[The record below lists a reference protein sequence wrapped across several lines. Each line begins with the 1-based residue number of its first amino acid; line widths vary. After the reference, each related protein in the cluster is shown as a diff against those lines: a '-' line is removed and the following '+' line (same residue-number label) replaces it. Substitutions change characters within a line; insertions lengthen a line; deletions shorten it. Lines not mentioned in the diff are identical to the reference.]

1 MKKQI
6 DTSLFILAGIVII
19 IAGSV
24 VYALLLLN
32 RDLEGAGI
40 NDGRAITTLFVI
52 EHQGKPLG
60 AYLLLYNQL
69 TKNAAGFE
77 VPGQLGLILQQINRV
92 DSIDTIYQSG
102 KIAAYVGEI
111 EKLFDIKVNYR
122 FVFTMDNLV
131 RAVDILEGVTVFIP
145 GDIKLAGGDVVL
157 FSPGLTK
164 LDGDKAFEYLHYPA
178 SDYDVETPQQRN
190 QRFFTALLKRLGEK
204 KNYLGNSEVNRL
216 FQSLIE
222 TNMNRRVLTQFFD
235 ELSNIDIDRFSVV
248 QVGGNIREVSG
259 KKLLFPYYDGSLI
272 KEITR
277 QTLSS
282 LAQRN
287 GGMGGGRIFTVEV
300 LNGTSV
306 AGLAGR
312 TAELIRGFG
321 YDVINIGNADSMDYE
336 FTEIIDHSN
345 LSDEA
350 EKFAGIINCKRVITV
365 NERMPFEES
374 MVMPLEDYNYKA
386 DFTLILGRDFNGRY
400 TQG

>member
-6 DTSLFILAGIVII
+6 DTSLFLLAGIVLIVLGAII
-19 IAGSV
+19 YSV
-24 VYALLLLN
+24 LMLN
-32 RDLEGAGI
+32 RDFEEVGI

-77 VPGQLGLILQQINRV
+77 VPGELGLILQQINRV
-92 DSIDTIYQSG
+92 DSIDTVYQSG
-102 KIAAYVGEI
+102 KIGPYIREI

-122 FVFTMDNLV
+122 FVFTMDNLG

-145 GDIKLAGGDVVL
+145 GDIKMAGGEVVL

-164 LDGDKAFEYLHYPA
+164 LDGDKALEYLRYPA

-190 QRFFTALLKRLGEK
+190 QRFFSALLKRLGEK
-204 KNYLGNSEVNRL
+204 KNYLGNLEVNRL

-222 TNMNRRVLTQFFD
+222 TNMNRRILTQFFD
-235 ELSNIDIDRFSVV
+235 ELSNIDIDRFSVAM
-248 QVGGNIREVSG
+248 VGGNIREVSG

-287 GGMGGGRIFTVEV
+287 GGMGGGRVFTVEV
-300 LNGTSV
+300 LNGTGV

-321 YDVINIGNADSMDYE
+321 YDVINIGNADSADYE

-345 LSDEA
+345 FSGEA
-350 EKFAGIINCKRVITV
+350 EKFAGIINCKRVTTV
-365 NERMPFEES
+365 NEGTPFEES
-374 MVMPLEDYNYKA
+374 MVMSLEDYKA
-386 DFTLILGRDFNGRY
+386 DFILIIGRDFNGRY